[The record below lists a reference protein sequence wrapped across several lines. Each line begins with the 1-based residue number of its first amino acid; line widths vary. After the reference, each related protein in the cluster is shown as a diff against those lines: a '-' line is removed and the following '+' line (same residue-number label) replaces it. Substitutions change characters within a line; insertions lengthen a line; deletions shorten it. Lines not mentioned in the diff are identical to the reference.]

1 MIPHPI
7 LKNLKNLLIYTIV
20 WVVHI
25 AVFFLL
31 HYYKTPLSPVASLI
45 NSILL
50 SIFGFLL
57 GIAIWYAV
65 LYSYPEKVGTF
76 NTFINHLLAAIIFIS
91 LQTFI
96 TIAIN
101 KHFFS
106 ATDYDYFVRHIFRW
120 MAPSVFFYIA
130 FVLAYYLYIY
140 RINLQEKKLEEV
152 RLTRMVKEAELNL
165 LKSQLNPH
173 FLFNSLNSISA
184 LTLTDPNK
192 AQEMIIML
200 SDFLRYSLA
209 RDGRQLSSLIAELQN
224 IDRYMKIE
232 KIRFGERIHYT
243 THVEPNA
250 LSCTLP
256 VMILQPVFENAI
268 KHGVNES
275 IETVHIHLKAIV
287 EHSYLIITVQNN
299 FDPTVPTRK
308 GAGLGLKN
316 IEERLKLIYHNE
328 GLLKYRKENN
338 IFEVKLIIPQ

>member
-7 LKNLKNLLIYTIV
+7 LKNYKNLLIYTGA
-20 WVVHI
+20 WVLHI
-25 AVFFLL
+25 ILIFLF
-31 HYYKTPLSPVASLI
+31 HYYKTPLSPVSSLV
-45 NSILL
+45 NSILQGV
-50 SIFGFLL
+50 FGFLL

-65 LYSYPEKVGTF
+65 LYSYPEKVGNF

-91 LQTFI
+91 LQTYVIVSINRYFLDPADYNFFI
-96 TIAIN
+96 L
-101 KHFFS
+101 HL
-106 ATDYDYFVRHIFRW
+106 YRW
-120 MAPSVFFYIA
+120 VVPSVFFYIA
-130 FVLAYYLYIY
+130 FVLAYYIYIY
-140 RINLQEKKLEEV
+140 RFNLQEKKMEEI

-184 LTLTDPNK
+184 LTITDPHR

-209 RDGRQLSSLIAELQN
+209 RDGRQLSSLTAELQN

-232 KIRFGERIHYT
+232 KIRFGDRIHYT
-243 THVEPNA
+243 SHIEPNA

-268 KHGVNES
+268 KHGVSES
-275 IETVHIHLKAIV
+275 VDTVHIQLQAVV
-287 EHSYLIITVQNN
+287 EQNYLIITVQND
-299 FDPTVPTRK
+299 FDPTIPSRK
-308 GAGLGLKN
+308 GAGVGLKN
-316 IEERLKLIYHNE
+316 IEERLKLIYHNK